1 MRLAT
6 LIVRDEL
13 RAAVLADDRYVDLRA
28 TDPDLPPTVRQLL
41 AGGPDALRAAGQ
53 AARRPDAVSYP
64 AADARL
70 APPVPDPAKIVCL
83 GLNYRDH
90 ARESGQAIPDEP
102 AAIRASSNL
111 YGIEGFHLKDVLGV
125 AALVLPG
132 AVPTQAM
139 YVDVET
145 RGELT
150 RGMSV
155 VDARP
160 TPADR
165 PNVDLAMGL
174 DVAAAR
180 AYIER
185 TLRQSGK
192 V

>member
-13 RAAVLADDRYVDLRA
+13 RAAVLAGDRYIDLRA

-41 AGGPDALRAAGQ
+41 AAGPDALRAAGQ

-102 AAIRASSNL
+102 VLFSKFAS
-111 YGIEGFHLKDVLGV
+111 
-125 AALVLPG
+125 ALTGHGAPVVLPKVS
-132 AVPTQAM
+132 AK
-139 YVDVET
+139 VDYEA
-145 RGELT
+145 E
-150 RGMSV
+150 
-155 VDARP
+155 
-160 TPADR
+160 
-165 PNVDLAMGL
+165 
-174 DVAAAR
+174 
-180 AYIER
+180 
-185 TLRQSGK
+185 
-192 V
+192 